1 MRELATTVGFMDA
14 SIADYLRHVH
24 RDYQSR
30 DGHPVQCDRSTS
42 AFSPLFARHFRHYFA
57 STDLANNDEKNH

>member
-1 MRELATTVGFMDA
+1 MRGQVRAGAVGLTVSAMRELATTVGFMDA

-24 RDYQSR
+24 RDY
-30 DGHPVQCDRSTS
+30 
-42 AFSPLFARHFRHYFA
+42 LRHYFA